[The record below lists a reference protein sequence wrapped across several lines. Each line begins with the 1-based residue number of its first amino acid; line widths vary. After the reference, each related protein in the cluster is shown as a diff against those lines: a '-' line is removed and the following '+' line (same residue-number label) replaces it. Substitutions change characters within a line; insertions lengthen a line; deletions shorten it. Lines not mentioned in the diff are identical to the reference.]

1 MSVEIRIKITHRPH
15 SPHNCPVTQNIWH
28 ICLAEGSLFL
38 SLSYSLL
45 CPLPRPVL
53 ICPPP
58 PVISCSLSLSSTL
71 SPPVLSCLSPPPPT
85 PPPPSL
91 SQRCDHHQLHNPPAQ
106 FLLWFCHLVLPWL

>member
-53 ICPPP
+53 ICPLP
-58 PVISCSLSLSSTL
+58 PVISCSLSLS
-71 SPPVLSCLSPPPPT
+71 PH
-85 PPPPSL
+85 PSL
-91 SQRCDHHQLHNPPAQ
+91 SLSLSPSISLLLRAAVSAPCRAGTADAPPS
-106 FLLWFCHLVLPWL
+106 